1 MKGPFLEDEIR
12 TLNRINVTPI
22 IDVALVLVIVL
33 LVTAPMLTVTD
44 ATLELPRA
52 TNRAGAGDS
61 RIFLTIG
68 RDGRIGVDDRIVDRA
83 MLRAELHTMLEE
95 HADAVV
101 ILRADASVPH
111 ETVRDLLGEA
121 RSAGATRLAVATR
134 PEDAP

>member
-1 MKGPFLEDEIR
+1 MKGSFLQDEVQ

-44 ATLELPRA
+44 ATLELPTA
-52 TNRAGAGDS
+52 TNRAGVGDS
-61 RIFLTIG
+61 RIFLTLG
-68 RDGRIGVDDRIVDRA
+68 RDGRLGVDDRIVDRA
-83 MLRAELHTMLEE
+83 ILGMELRTMLEE

-101 ILRADASVPH
+101 ILRADSSVPH
-111 ETVRDLLGEA
+111 AMVRELLGEA
-121 RSAGATRLAVATR
+121 RSAGARRLAVATR